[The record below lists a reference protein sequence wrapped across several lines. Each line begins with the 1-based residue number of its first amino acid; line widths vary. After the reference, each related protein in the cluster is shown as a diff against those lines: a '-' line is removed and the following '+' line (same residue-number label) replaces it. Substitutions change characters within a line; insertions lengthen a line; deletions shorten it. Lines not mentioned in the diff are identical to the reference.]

1 MKTDCF
7 HSVHTQD
14 WWDGVRNELEKPTFN
29 RKQMG
34 DLYEEMRS
42 ILGDCS
48 ADSHGMFRK
57 KFIKVCHF
65 FSFFPLFLSQ
75 KYDSPEICEIRRLVQ
90 IIHQQVKR
98 ICSF

>member
-1 MKTDCF
+1 
-7 HSVHTQD
+7 
-14 WWDGVRNELEKPTFN
+14 
-29 RKQMG
+29 MG
-34 DLYEEMRS
+34 DMYEEMRS

-75 KYDSPEICEIRRLVQ
+75 KYDSPEICEISASEKNMQLL
-90 IIHQQVKR
+90 IKKI
-98 ICSF
+98 